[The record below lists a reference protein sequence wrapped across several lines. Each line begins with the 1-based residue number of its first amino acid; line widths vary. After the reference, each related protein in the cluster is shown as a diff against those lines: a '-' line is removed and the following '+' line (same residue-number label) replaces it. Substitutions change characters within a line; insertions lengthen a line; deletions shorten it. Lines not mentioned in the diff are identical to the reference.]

1 MNKKEYEAKRAQ
13 LLAEMKAAIE
23 AGDAAKAEA
32 ANKEVLALD
41 EKFQALAT
49 AAANLAA
56 LSGSAV
62 AVDPAIPAAL
72 NAAPIAP
79 VSSNKEED
87 AKAEE
92 EKLYKQAFAHYMMG
106 ADLSADEQKIFT
118 AKNATTTVKEN
129 YVVVPTTTLKG
140 IWYEME
146 EAHPIIKATNFTNVP
161 GDVDILVETSAGDNA
176 AWYDEAT
183 AVTAEKVTNTKITL
197 KGCELAKDVQ
207 VSWKM
212 KKMAVDE
219 FLAYIQTR
227 IAEKMG
233 NALAAALVSGAGIG
247 NGTTDIPKPL
257 GVVTKL
263 EAESDTPQVITY
275 TAGNG
280 IKYGDMTNMRSKI
293 KSGYAAN
300 ARFYAT
306 SATIWNHLANILDDN
321 KRPIFIPDAT
331 QGGVGRIFGI
341 VVEEEDAIPA
351 DAVLL
356 GNMAKGYAANK
367 NEDITMYYED
377 HIKERATDYMGYA
390 LVDGQPLT
398 TKAFA
403 YLKKSV

>member
-13 LLAEMKAAIE
+13 LLADMKAAIE

>member
-62 AVDPAIPAAL
+62 AADPVIPASL

-79 VSSNKEED
+79 VADKKVD

-92 EKLYKQAFAHYMMG
+92 EELYKQAFAHYMMG
-106 ADLSADEQKIFT
+106 ADLSADEQKVFT

-161 GDVDILVETSAGDNA
+161 GDVDILVETSAGNDA

>member
-56 LSGSAV
+56 LSGSVV
-62 AVDPAIPAAL
+62 AADPVIPASL

-79 VSSNKEED
+79 VSDEKVD

-92 EKLYKQAFAHYMMG
+92 EELYKQAFAHYMMG
-106 ADLSADEQKIFT
+106 ADLSADEQKVFT

-161 GDVDILVETSAGDNA
+161 GDVDILVETSAGNDA

-219 FLAYIQTR
+219 FLAYIQMR

>member
-62 AVDPAIPAAL
+62 AADPVIPASL

-79 VSSNKEED
+79 VSDEKVD

-92 EKLYKQAFAHYMMG
+92 EELYKQAFAHYMMG
-106 ADLSADEQKIFT
+106 ADLSADEQKVFT

-161 GDVDILVETSAGDNA
+161 GDVDILVETSAGNDA

-219 FLAYIQTR
+219 FLAYIQMR

>member
-72 NAAPIAP
+72 NTAPIAP

>member
-62 AVDPAIPAAL
+62 AVDPAIPASL
-72 NAAPIAP
+72 NAAPIVP
-79 VSSNKEED
+79 VSDEKVD

-92 EKLYKQAFAHYMMG
+92 EELYKQAFAHYMMG
-106 ADLSADEQKIFT
+106 ADLSADEQKVFT

-161 GDVDILVETSAGDNA
+161 GDVDILVETSAGNDA